1 MVKVRATR
9 LTQGADLKQSIMALV
24 QAHGITAGS
33 IASCAGCLSH
43 LNIRLADST
52 STLSLQAP
60 FEIVSLMGTL
70 TPHHL
75 HLHIAVADSQGKVLG
90 GHLLDG
96 NLVNTTAELIV
107 HDYPDLAFDR
117 EYDAHTGFTEL
128 TIHPKST

>member
-1 MVKVRATR
+1 MIKVLATR

-24 QAHGITAGS
+24 QEHSITAGS
-33 IASCAGCLSH
+33 IASCAGCLSQ
-43 LNIRLADST
+43 LNIRLADSI

-75 HLHIAVADSQGKVLG
+75 HLHIAVADSQGKVWG

-96 NLVNTTAELIV
+96 NLINTTAELIV
-107 HDYPDLAFDR
+107 YGYPDLAFDR

-128 TIHPKST
+128 TIQTK

>member
-9 LTQGADLKQSIMALV
+9 LTQGADLKQSIIALV
-24 QAHGITAGS
+24 QTHGITAGS

>member
-33 IASCAGCLSH
+33 IASCVGCLSH

-70 TPHHL
+70 TPQHQ

>member
-9 LTQGADLKQSIMALV
+9 LTRGADLKQSIMALV

-33 IASCAGCLSH
+33 IASCVGCLSH

-128 TIHPKST
+128 TIHPKSA

>member
-1 MVKVRATR
+1 MIKVLATR
-9 LTQGADLKQSIMALV
+9 LTQGADLKQSIMTLV
-24 QAHGITAGS
+24 QEHSITAGS
-33 IASCAGCLSH
+33 IASCVGCLSQ

-75 HLHIAVADSQGKVLG
+75 PVADSQGNVWG

-96 NLVNTTAELIV
+96 NLINTTAELIV
-107 HDYPDLAFDR
+107 HGYPDLAFDR
-117 EYDAHTGFTEL
+117 EYDAHTGYTEL
-128 TIHPKST
+128 TIQTK

>member
-1 MVKVRATR
+1 MIKVLATR

-24 QAHGITAGS
+24 QEHGITAGS
-33 IASCAGCLSH
+33 IASCAGCLSQ

-75 HLHIAVADSQGKVLG
+75 HLHIAVADSQGKVWG

-96 NLVNTTAELIV
+96 NLINTTAELIA
-107 HDYPDLAFDR
+107 HAYPDLAFDR
-117 EYDAHTGFTEL
+117 EYDANTGFTEL
-128 TIHPKST
+128 TIQTK

>member
-33 IASCAGCLSH
+33 IASCVGCLSH

-117 EYDAHTGFTEL
+117 EYDARTGFTEL
-128 TIHPKST
+128 TIHPKSA

>member
-1 MVKVRATR
+1 MIKVLATR

-24 QAHGITAGS
+24 QEHGITAGS
-33 IASCAGCLSH
+33 IASCAGCLSQ

-52 STLSLQAP
+52 STLSVQAP

-75 HLHIAVADSQGKVLG
+75 HLHIAVADSQGKVWG

-96 NLVNTTAELIV
+96 NLINTTAELIV
-107 HDYPDLAFDR
+107 HGYLDLAFDR

-128 TIHPKST
+128 TIQTK